1 MAARHALSIWYCAR
15 PTGFILREAFQA
27 EQRARDAKN
36 AKAAEE
42 FGKKQA
48 AKRKDNA
55 LKKAER
61 QKADAAKRREAS

>member
-1 MAARHALSIWYCAR
+1 MAARHALSIWYCIR
-15 PTGFILREAFQA
+15 PTCFILPEALQA

-42 FGKKQA
+42 FWKKQA

-61 QKADAAKRREAS
+61 QKADTAKRREAS